1 MLLRL
6 VIRSVCV
13 GIGGTSSPSERA
25 IQRIT
30 ETLLR
35 DRTMK
40 KPMQVAGCV
49 VWLLSRSCVG
59 FGVEAWVI
67 GVCKTAEERQ
77 LDMHL
82 SGSKSVATTL
92 DRHVCDGAVLSL

>member
-6 VIRSVCV
+6 VIRSVCI

-35 DRTMK
+35 DKAMK

-49 VWLLSRSCVG
+49 VRLMRRSCVG
-59 FGVEAWVI
+59 FRAEAWVI
-67 GVCKTAEERQ
+67 GICKAAEE
-77 LDMHL
+77 
-82 SGSKSVATTL
+82 
-92 DRHVCDGAVLSL
+92 C